1 MAAALWLLGG
11 APSAS
16 GAQGAPWPAD
26 TLQLAQ
32 LQAEALAHDPRA
44 DQRTVLA
51 QGAALRQAEI
61 RRQWRPQLSL
71 GGTLSHQSDVT
82 FLPLRLPGT
91 SVPVPP
97 RDRWQAVAD
106 VQQLLYDGGAARRRM
121 AVEGARLAEGDA
133 GVTAALHPLRDE
145 VTRAFFDAALLA
157 SRDAELSALAGDL
170 AQLLE
175 DTRVRVREGAAL
187 PRDSAQVRAAWRRAT
202 GAVEEARSG
211 RAAALAVL
219 GQLTGRI
226 LAPDQP
232 LALPDGSSR
241 LAALRRTPAEAL
253 RERPEYAR
261 FARARARLREE
272 GALAS
277 VENRPRVVA
286 FAQGGMGRP
295 GLNQFQVTPDEF
307 WQAGVRVEWRP
318 YTWGS
323 ASRTREQLALQAR
336 LLDTEER
343 ALAGAL
349 SRAVAGALAE
359 VDRLRRQLEEDV
371 EVIALREEVLRAA
384 EVQHREAMITAAE
397 LVELRTD
404 LLEARLTRER
414 HRIDLARA
422 EARILDTLGA
432 RP

>member
-187 PRDSAQVRAAWRRAT
+187 PRDSALVRAAWRRAT

-211 RAAALAVL
+211 RAAALAV
-219 GQLTGRI
+219 TR
-226 LAPDQP
+226 APPRADH
-232 LALPDGSSR
+232 
-241 LAALRRTPAEAL
+241 
-253 RERPEYAR
+253 
-261 FARARARLREE
+261 ARAVC
-272 GALAS
+272 AS
-277 VENRPRVVA
+277 GDRRVAHHTCLMHPCRVA
-286 FAQGGMGRP
+286 VP
-295 GLNQFQVTPDEF
+295 P
-307 WQAGVRVEWRP
+307 
-318 YTWGS
+318 
-323 ASRTREQLALQAR
+323 
-336 LLDTEER
+336 
-343 ALAGAL
+343 
-349 SRAVAGALAE
+349 
-359 VDRLRRQLEEDV
+359 
-371 EVIALREEVLRAA
+371 
-384 EVQHREAMITAAE
+384 
-397 LVELRTD
+397 
-404 LLEARLTRER
+404 
-414 HRIDLARA
+414 
-422 EARILDTLGA
+422 
-432 RP
+432 